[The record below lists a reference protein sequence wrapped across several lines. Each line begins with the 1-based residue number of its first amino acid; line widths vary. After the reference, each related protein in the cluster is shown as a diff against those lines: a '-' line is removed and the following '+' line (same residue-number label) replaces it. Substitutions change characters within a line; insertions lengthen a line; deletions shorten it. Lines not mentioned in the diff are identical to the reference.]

1 MLNVEKGSK
10 IPILVGSRNVILKVV
25 GIFNATN
32 DFSAQVLRQMMI
44 MDISTA
50 QDLFSMQGKL
60 SRVDL
65 IQNESYQKIFPGN
78 EFLQGLSQ
86 NTKIQSVSESLEAGE
101 RLTRAFRVNLT
112 ALSLLTLVVGM
123 FLIYNTMTF
132 SVVQRFDLLG
142 KMRVIGITRKE
153 VFNWILLEAL
163 IIGSL
168 GTIMGLFLGLILAES
183 LLNQVTQTMNDL
195 YFVQTVS
202 SVQFS
207 PITLSKSILLG
218 IGATLFSAYL
228 PAREASSVKPALIL
242 KNSLTEEIQQ
252 NRFTIL
258 GVFGVFGILTGFATL
273 IWGSDGLWVSY
284 SGVFLLIIGSAMMVP
299 MMTRIFSRILKPVF
313 SLIFGVFGGMT
324 LRGIESQLG
333 RTGIAI
339 AALTIAVA
347 ATNSLDLMVSSF
359 RTAVSSWLESQL
371 RADIYISPPSL
382 LSNQNSQF
390 IDPELIKKYSSLPEV
405 EYASFYRRFQTD
417 SKGLRINVHG
427 VNLPEKGEKAF
438 RFKEKIK
445 DFDWNDFREKPMVI
459 ISEPLA
465 VKKNLMVKED
475 LNLETPE
482 GSINFKIAGI
492 FHDYAAEQGFA
503 LMSRKNVKRFW
514 QDDQINSMALYLKT
528 EIQIQEVVQRIE
540 NDLIENSG
548 NIGSSSEL
556 PINVRSNT
564 ELRKTSLSIF
574 DRTFAIT
581 GILKL
586 LLGGVAVIGIFS
598 ALMSVQLE
606 RSREFAVLR
615 AIGMTPLE
623 IGKMVCFQCMLM
635 GIFAGLFALPVG
647 ILLAK
652 VLIQVINLRSFGWS
666 FPLLIES

>member
-1 MLNVEKGSK
+1 
-10 IPILVGSRNVILKVV
+10 
-25 GIFNATN
+25 
-32 DFSAQVLRQMMI
+32 
-44 MDISTA
+44 
-50 QDLFSMQGKL
+50 
-60 SRVDL
+60 
-65 IQNESYQKIFPGN
+65 
-78 EFLQGLSQ
+78 
-86 NTKIQSVSESLEAGE
+86 
-101 RLTRAFRVNLT
+101 
-112 ALSLLTLVVGM
+112 
-123 FLIYNTMTF
+123 MTF
-132 SVVQRFDLLG
+132 SVVQRFGLLG
-142 KMRVIGITRKE
+142 RMRVIGMTRKE

-168 GTIMGLFLGLILAES
+168 GTVMGLFLGMILAES

-258 GVFGVFGILTGFATL
+258 GVFGFFGILTGFATL

-390 IDPELIKKYSSLPEV
+390 IDSELIKKYSSLPEV
-405 EYASFYRRFQTD
+405 EYASYYRRFQTD

-427 VNLPEKGEKAF
+427 VNLPKKGEKAF
-438 RFKEKIK
+438 RFKERIK
-445 DFDWNDFREKPMVI
+445 DMK
-459 ISEPLA
+459 
-465 VKKNLMVKED
+465 
-475 LNLETPE
+475 LNLTDPNWN
-482 GSINFKIAGI
+482 GA
-492 FHDYAAEQGFA
+492 YVA
-503 LMSRKNVKRFW
+503 
-514 QDDQINSMALYLKT
+514 
-528 EIQIQEVVQRIE
+528 
-540 NDLIENSG
+540 
-548 NIGSSSEL
+548 
-556 PINVRSNT
+556 
-564 ELRKTSLSIF
+564 TS
-574 DRTFAIT
+574 
-581 GILKL
+581 K
-586 LLGGVAVIGIFS
+586 
-598 ALMSVQLE
+598 
-606 RSREFAVLR
+606 
-615 AIGMTPLE
+615 
-623 IGKMVCFQCMLM
+623 
-635 GIFAGLFALPVG
+635 
-647 ILLAK
+647 
-652 VLIQVINLRSFGWS
+652 
-666 FPLLIES
+666 